1 MSPPLSPPITLMAER
16 DFYHILGVGREA
28 SPDEIKRAYRQAA
41 LKHHPDRN
49 PGDQESEERF
59 KAAAEAYSVLSDEE
73 KRSLYDR
80 FGEAGLRGRQQFNAD
95 TFTDFSDILGDLF
108 GFGGFAGMGGTQ
120 RARSGRGSSLRVE
133 LHIDLEDAGAGAN
146 KTIRVRRHVACQTC
160 EASGSQSGGGATRC
174 GRCGG
179 SGTVQQRHGF
189 LAIARPCGACS
200 GTGRV
205 VSDPCGNCGGAGRVV
220 ENSEITVGVPAG
232 VETGSRLLLRGEGS
246 VGLRGAAVGD
256 LEVLIG
262 VREHAQFVR
271 HGKDLFTRV
280 AVSFPK
286 AALGGTVE
294 VPTLEGDQATLEIPA
309 GTQGGDV
316 FDVRGRGISSLNGGR
331 RGVLRVAVQ
340 VVTPSGLTPE
350 QRTLIEQL
358 GEVTGE
364 PEPEGDAESWWDRL
378 RNLVG

>member
-1 MSPPLSPPITLMAER
+1 MPER
-16 DFYHILGVGREA
+16 DFYQILDIARDA
-28 SPDEIKRAYRQAA
+28 SPGEIKRAYRQAA
-41 LKHHPDRN
+41 LEHHPDRN
-49 PGDQESEERF
+49 PGDKESEERF

-80 FGEAGLRGRQQFNAD
+80 FGEAGLHGRQQFNAD
-95 TFTDFSDILGDLF
+95 AFADFSDILGDLF
-108 GFGGFAGMGGTQ
+108 GFGVFAGMGGAQ

-133 LHIDLEDAGAGAN
+133 LHIDLEDAGGGAN
-146 KTIRVRRHVACQTC
+146 KTIRLRRHVACETC
-160 EASGSQSGGGATRC
+160 DASGSQSGAGATRC

-179 SGTVQQRHGF
+179 SGAVQQRHGF
-189 LAIARPCGACS
+189 LAIARPCGACN

-205 VSDPCGNCGGAGRVV
+205 VSDPCGNCGGEGRVV
-220 ENSEITVGVPAG
+220 ENSEITVRVPAG
-232 VETGSRLLLRGEGS
+232 VDTGSRLLLRGEGS
-246 VGLRGAAVGD
+246 VGLRGAAAGD
-256 LEVLIG
+256 LEVVIG
-262 VREHAQFVR
+262 VRDHARFVR
-271 HGKDLFTRV
+271 RGRGLFTRV

-286 AALGGTVE
+286 AALGGTVD
-294 VPTLEGDQATLEIPA
+294 VPTLDGDEATLEIPA

-316 FDVRGRGISSLNGGR
+316 FDLRGRGMSSVNGGR